1 MSLESAAKTLV
12 HYIRLTGAIRDPEAH
27 AELDEVIAEFHDAD
41 LELINLRRQLEE
53 KD

>member
-27 AELDEVIAEFHDAD
+27 AELDEVIAAFHDAD
-41 LELINLRRQLEE
+41 LELIDLRRQLEE